1 MHTTLAHWSCSL
13 SCTPSSPHWWGHG
26 LWGHWCWGE
35 TSACKS
41 DTAFLSGPGPAAQE
55 AKEELSSS
63 SRSSG
68 PGAVAKAYQV
78 SMGGHYQWTNG
89 TVLETEAQRGKG
101 WLRVPESWVARAQSA
116 ERWERKRRMGRRRG
130 GRSAQEGILTK

>member
-1 MHTTLAHWSCSL
+1 MHTTLAHWGTCSL

-68 PGAVAKAYQV
+68 PGAVAKAY
-78 SMGGHYQWTNG
+78 
-89 TVLETEAQRGKG
+89 
-101 WLRVPESWVARAQSA
+101 
-116 ERWERKRRMGRRRG
+116 
-130 GRSAQEGILTK
+130 